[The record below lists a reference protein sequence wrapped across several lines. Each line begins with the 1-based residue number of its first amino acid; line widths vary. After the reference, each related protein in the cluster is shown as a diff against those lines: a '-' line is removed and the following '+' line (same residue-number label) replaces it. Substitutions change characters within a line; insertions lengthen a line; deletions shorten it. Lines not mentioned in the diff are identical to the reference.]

1 MFDRLRFEISSAWR
15 SLASTPALTV
25 TALVTL
31 AVTIGVNF
39 AMLGFAHRALNGVP
53 DGVTAPARLFTLAFD
68 HDLRDRRV
76 VMSSTSYP
84 TFVAL
89 RDRVRA
95 FSGAAAWR
103 RTSTVAVVGTEQ
115 VPVDAVQVSGGYFQ
129 VLGTPP
135 RLGRGLVP
143 ADDDEAAAFPV
154 AAVSDGFWRRV
165 FHADPEVI
173 GRRMVVGSIDYTIV
187 GVMPPGFSGHTIER
201 ADIWVPFA
209 AAMRAEPG
217 WQTQTFRNIASI
229 IVRLADGE
237 TPASAA
243 GQAAADAG
251 TPVVFRAVAGADMA
265 PAERRVVLWLTGV
278 SVLVFVIGLANSAT
292 LLLVRSVRRRYQ
304 MAIRIAL
311 GASRARLLGSTIV
324 ETALLGATAGA
335 LSLLFAGW
343 FETLIHRTLLPKLA
357 DASGLNARTAAI
369 GIVAGLVAS
378 LAAAIVTGSRLPSSG
393 LSAGVSMRTP
403 SAHRPFLVLQ
413 TTLSVVLLAG
423 AGLLGRSLWNLA
435 SQDFGF
441 RMADVWLVE
450 LDQGSRDLTDPD
462 TFYRT
467 ALDRVRALPGVEEAS
482 IKQSLPFSSHH
493 VPPMHVPGLAEPPMT
508 NGQLPF
514 MVAATPELFRIL
526 GVQLVEGRL
535 LTHADDRG
543 APVVVVSQ
551 ALARTA
557 WPGVS
562 ALGKCIQAGFD
573 PSFDPF
579 AAGGPPPAPTTL
591 PCREVVGV
599 VRDLRQRSVVPAGG
613 EDRLMHYFVPFSQ
626 VPGPP
631 AGIPGGPGISG
642 LLVRT
647 RVDGPPALTSAIR
660 QAVVGDRRDVPFVRV
675 TPYIDLRD
683 RQMRPWRVGTTLLA
697 LFGALALAVA
707 SLGLYAA
714 FTHVVSE
721 RRREMAIRLALGAAP
736 RRVVRMILL
745 ESARIAG
752 LGVLAGCAAAVAGG
766 RWLGSLLF
774 GTSPADPVVLTAAAA
789 VMLAVGLI
797 ATLLPA
803 LAASRSDPNSL
814 LRHL

>member
-514 MVAATPELFRIL
+514 MVAATR
-526 GVQLVEGRL
+526 
-535 LTHADDRG
+535 
-543 APVVVVSQ
+543 VVPHPRRP
-551 ALARTA
+551 ARRRTA
-557 WPGVS
+557 AHARRRSRRARRRGEPGARADGV
-562 ALGKCIQAGFD
+562 AG
-573 PSFDPF
+573 
-579 AAGGPPPAPTTL
+579 
-591 PCREVVGV
+591 
-599 VRDLRQRSVVPAGG
+599 RQRS
-613 EDRLMHYFVPFSQ
+613 RQ
-626 VPGPP
+626 VHPGR
-631 AGIPGGPGISG
+631 
-642 LLVRT
+642 VR
-647 RVDGPPALTSAIR
+647 
-660 QAVVGDRRDVPFVRV
+660 
-675 TPYIDLRD
+675 
-683 RQMRPWRVGTTLLA
+683 
-697 LFGALALAVA
+697 
-707 SLGLYAA
+707 
-714 FTHVVSE
+714 
-721 RRREMAIRLALGAAP
+721 
-736 RRVVRMILL
+736 
-745 ESARIAG
+745 
-752 LGVLAGCAAAVAGG
+752 
-766 RWLGSLLF
+766 
-774 GTSPADPVVLTAAAA
+774 
-789 VMLAVGLI
+789 
-797 ATLLPA
+797 
-803 LAASRSDPNSL
+803 SL
-814 LRHL
+814 LRSLRRWRSSAGADHASVPRGRGRRARSTAAVRRAGRRRRSVDALLRALQPSAGAAGRHPGRARDFGAARSNARGWSAGSHIGDPAGCRGRSA